1 MIKITVAYENKKPK
15 HIFAGTD
22 ESTVEDVITQ
32 NFLGKSDEVMYLV
45 DEDVVEIKITE
56 IPKRKEE

>member
-1 MIKITVAYENKKPK
+1 MITITVTYENKKPK

-32 NFLGKSDEVMYLV
+32 NFLGTDEVMHLV
-45 DEDVVEIKITE
+45 DEDVVSIKIRNSE
-56 IPKRKEE
+56 KKKEEE